1 MSDNKKTTAYGEYV
15 INIAGNNSVTV
26 LKNGN
31 VCDVAKAA
39 LRDVAALVGFD
50 VDAKWTTQQLGAKLV
65 AAINEGF
72 GVTTVVK
79 KPEPEKKKTI
89 TEVRASS
96 QLIEMVR
103 LDVCK
108 FLQTNEEMLFN
119 ERDFQMHLA
128 TWLRKSDNAYDDVD
142 VEYYV
147 PNKELDNYIW
157 ESELRLDIVVKKG
170 DEYCPVELKYKTKK
184 VERKITRFDEMLSDD
199 VVVMKNQGAQDLGM
213 YDFWKDVRRVELVR
227 NRFANV
233 KGGLAVFLTNDEA
246 YTKACR
252 PTSNNNMLTM
262 ENGLHPK
269 QKHWLK
275 PETACAR
282 THPNFEVEKEY
293 SIEWHDMEIDNVKFH
308 YCCVVV

>member
-1 MSDNKKTTAYGEYV
+1 MADIKKTAAYGEYV
-15 INIAGNNSVTV
+15 VNIASNNSVTV

-50 VDAKWTTQQLGAKLV
+50 VDAKWTTLQLGAKLV
-65 AAINEGF
+65 DDINK
-72 GVTTVVK
+72 GVKVIPVVI

-96 QLIEMVR
+96 PLIEMVR

-108 FLQTNEEMLFN
+108 FMETNEELLFN

-157 ESELRLDIVVKKG
+157 ESELRLDIVVKKN

-227 NRFANV
+227 NRFARV

-275 PETACAR
+275 PETTCAR
-282 THPNFEVEKEY
+282 THPDFEVEKEY
-293 SIEWHDMEIDNVKFH
+293 SIEWHNMEIDNVKFH